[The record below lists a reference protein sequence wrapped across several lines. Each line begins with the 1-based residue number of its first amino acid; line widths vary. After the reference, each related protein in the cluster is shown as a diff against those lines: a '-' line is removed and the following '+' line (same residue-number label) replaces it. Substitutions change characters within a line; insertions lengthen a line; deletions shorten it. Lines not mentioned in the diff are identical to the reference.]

1 MTAVVTHV
9 YFLIT
14 GADTKRTGVMA
25 TSNDPLIET
34 RFFTVGEIA
43 RIARVSKMTVY
54 REVHAGRLDSVR
66 IGRSFRIP
74 EESVRRWLGGTLA
87 GAA

>member
-1 MTAVVTHV
+1 V
-9 YFLIT
+9 
-14 GADTKRTGVMA
+14 ADTRRTGVVAM
-25 TSNDPLIET
+25 SDDPLLET

-74 EESVRRWLGGTLA
+74 EESVRRWLGGTLTA
-87 GAA
+87 TATA